1 MEATRVTKT
10 GDNVNLPVGCNSLL
24 LLNSK
29 VAQHVQQAIDS
40 CEINFL
46 ASPPPLF
53 VRFVVAEAIDGRQ
66 NKECGVLI
74 ASEMCTRMLQMV
86 VHSRRPIR
94 RRSRRSEE
102 KLGKMTK

>member
-1 MEATRVTKT
+1 MKLT
-10 GDNVNLPVGCNSLL
+10 
-24 LLNSK
+24 
-29 VAQHVQQAIDS
+29 
-40 CEINFL
+40 FL

-86 VHSRRPIR
+86 VHSP
-94 RRSRRSEE
+94 SSN
-102 KLGKMTK
+102 KKKK